1 MLKSGGFLSAVDDTK
16 EEQQERGGGG
26 EEKSKDLQKFSH
38 TQRLPWVSTQFMLLC
53 LVPVNT
59 HTKVLSLCWQLY
71 LTQLDGGDSQRP
83 DVHLP
88 VVLALVHG

>member
-38 TQRLPWVSTQFMLLC
+38 TQRLP
-53 LVPVNT
+53 
-59 HTKVLSLCWQLY
+59 
-71 LTQLDGGDSQRP
+71 
-83 DVHLP
+83 
-88 VVLALVHG
+88 